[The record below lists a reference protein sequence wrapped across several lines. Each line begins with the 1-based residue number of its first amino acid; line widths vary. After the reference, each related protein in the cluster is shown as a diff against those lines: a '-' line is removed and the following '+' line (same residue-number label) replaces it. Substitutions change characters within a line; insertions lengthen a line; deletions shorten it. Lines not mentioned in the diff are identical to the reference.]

1 MKTIPY
7 DVVFGQPPRSL
18 IVPDVTIKG
27 IVDENEDE
35 DKEEERSE
43 GHKVVS
49 IGENDQDSGHVHV
62 SEGRG

>member
-49 IGENDQDSGHVHV
+49 I
-62 SEGRG
+62 